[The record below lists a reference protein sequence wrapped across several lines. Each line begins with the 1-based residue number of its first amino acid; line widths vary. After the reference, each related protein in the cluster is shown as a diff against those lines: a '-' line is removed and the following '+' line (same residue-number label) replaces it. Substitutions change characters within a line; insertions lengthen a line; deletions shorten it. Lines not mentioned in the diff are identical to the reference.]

1 VGKKPE
7 IVSVG
12 KAPIVPITVKE
23 RKKIAKQLAKEGKPL
38 RNIFPEV
45 HGKVVDF
52 ITHGISDG
60 ILYVSVRFTDETNFS
75 LRYAAE
81 MLVLGADLSD
91 WKTGNMEMIQDYM
104 KPLPR

>member
-1 VGKKPE
+1 MGKKPE

-12 KAPIVPITVKE
+12 KAPITPIT
-23 RKKIAKQLAKEGKPL
+23 L
-38 RNIFPEV
+38 
-45 HGKVVDF
+45 
-52 ITHGISDG
+52 
-60 ILYVSVRFTDETNFS
+60 NFS

-81 MLVLGADLSD
+81 MLVLGAGLSD